1 MLEQLVTPPS
11 ASHIPLLKYILN
23 IALMLF
29 IPYLCM
35 LMGASISSLLFG
47 YMAKTKR
54 PGQKAEANAF
64 YLKFSRDI
72 IERLTITKN
81 AEFALGIIPVLS
93 ILFSYAQ
100 LMYAARTI
108 TIGMMALSV
117 IIFIAAF
124 VLIYRYRTSFRIEN
138 VLNAYKSVAS
148 PTKERLHKKTEEEIR
163 EFEENLLKTKHTS
176 GLTGTILLFLAAY
189 IFTGSMQLTL
199 DPYRWQ
205 QINNILALLFSWT
218 TFSNFL
224 TLLAASGLM
233 TGGAILFYFFRW
245 QGGMEIVEEQLDYA
259 KFVKKF
265 AVTLSFASGI
275 ILPLLLFYNFI
286 YLPQVAL
293 SPSVFSFMV
302 LTLTAILLLGGF
314 LYYEVKY
321 QETRFAVPVFLL
333 TLLVLFLN
341 IIKDQTAFGN
351 AMAEQTQMIIQKA
364 EELENEK
371 KGKIV
376 LAGGLSGEEIYK
388 QKCASC
394 HKFDTR
400 LVGPPH
406 NQVVPKY
413 GGNVQ
418 KLADFILSPAKVDAG
433 YPPMPAPGLKP
444 KEAQAVAKYL
454 IEMVGKK

>member
-11 ASHIPLLKYILN
+11 ANHIPLLRYILN

-35 LMGASISSLLFG
+35 LMGASVSSLFYG
-47 YMAKTKR
+47 YMAKRKR
-54 PGQKAEANAF
+54 PGQKAEANAL

-100 LMYAARTI
+100 LMYAAKTI
-108 TIGMMALSV
+108 TIGMMALAV

-138 VLNAYKSVAS
+138 VLNAYKSLAS
-148 PTKERLHKKTEEEIR
+148 PTKEGLHRKTEEEIK
-163 EFEENLLKTKHTS
+163 EFEENVLKTKRTS
-176 GLTGTILLFLAAY
+176 GLTGTLLLYLGAY
-189 IFTGSMQLTL
+189 TFTGSMQLAA
-199 DPYRWQ
+199 DPYKWGE
-205 QINNILALLFSWT
+205 INNVLALLFSWT
-218 TFSNFL
+218 TFWSFL
-224 TLLAASGLM
+224 ALLAAAGLM
-233 TGGAILFYFFRW
+233 TGGAILFYFFKW
-245 QGGMEIVEEQLDYA
+245 QGGLEDIVVNAAYG

-265 AVTLSFASGI
+265 AAILSFVSGT
-275 ILPLLLFYNFI
+275 ILPLLLFFNFI
-286 YLPQVAL
+286 FLPEAAL
-293 SPSVFSFMV
+293 STSVFSFMV
-302 LTLTAILLLGGF
+302 LTLIAILLLGGF
-314 LYYEVKY
+314 LDYEIKY
-321 QETRFAVPVFLL
+321 QETRFAVQVFLL
-333 TLLVLFLN
+333 TLFILFLN
-341 IIKDQTAFGN
+341 IIKDQAAFGN
-351 AMAEQTQMIIQKA
+351 AMAEQTVLIIQKA

-406 NQVVPKY
+406 DQVVPKY

-418 KLADFILSPAKVDAG
+418 KLADFILSPTKVDPG

-454 IEMVGKK
+454 IEKVGKK